1 MVPYVDAGACYGVDS
16 VAPPG
21 NQAVNG
27 EHKQIPKG
35 REDYG
40 GKARGANL
48 CRGKGGRKVET
59 GG

>member
-1 MVPYVDAGACYGVDS
+1 

-27 EHKQIPKG
+27 EHKQIPKE